1 MSKKFKPMTKSI
13 IILTT
18 SITALIIIL
27 FGLIRQNNRDDE
39 MMMYYMQQQSQQRRL
54 RMQLDGYAD
63 PKTVTIKQ
71 QSQQHQQ
78 HQQHQQVR
86 NVDALFSFDN
96 HNVDESSKSRP
107 LFDPASYAYLIIH
120 YHKTGHH
127 LSRQLRDFLVA
138 GTSGQPPI
146 SDGRENAFQHRW
158 HERGT
163 GCPRAMVLHP
173 GIVAVQAAPDFFCTA
188 SVLAEYLLRD
198 DDDDGGIDDEGMRQQ
213 QQQQQQQ
220 QQKKKRGI
228 KIIHLVRNPYSLA
241 VSNWVYH
248 AQYPTP
254 EKWVKDVHPCIEERW
269 FDAQAYR
276 DLVQSTLLVGNDP
289 IMRFADFDELRAMC
303 TLLYQTGDASKGGS
317 KNRPWN
323 YYTHLRH
330 LDPRDAL
337 AMATGHML
345 IQGITGGDIVRM
357 ANNVVKLDQVMY
369 LEDQI
374 RSSSR
379 RRRRQHDDNNI
390 VPDDDDNNDKKE
402 DERMIQVM
410 TMSMEEFTHE
420 PHAATMRFL
429 DFALEGS
436 SSSAVKEQI
445 AVEYEKSYNDKIK
458 KGDKHITNDKSIT
471 NGGDINI
478 AEKKEEMIEYLRK
491 HRLFGR
497 VLGNIERLIDDALEK
512 SSSGTTTSRS

>member
-1 MSKKFKPMTKSI
+1 MKPMTKLI

-18 SITALIIIL
+18 SILTALLIIIL

-39 MMMYYMQQQSQQRRL
+39 MMYYNNNMQQSQQRRL

-71 QSQQHQQ
+71 QSQPQPQQ
-78 HQQHQQVR
+78 QQHQQVR
-86 NVDALFSFDN
+86 NVDALFSLFDN
-96 HNVDESSKSRP
+96 HNIIDEGSKSRP
-107 LFDPASYAYLIIH
+107 AFDPASYAYLIIH

-138 GTSGQPPI
+138 GTGHGTPPM

-163 GCPRAMVLHP
+163 GCPRAMVLRP
-173 GIVAVQAAPDFFCTA
+173 GIVAVQAAPDFFCAA

-198 DDDDGGIDDEGMRQQ
+198 DDGGGIDDNGMQQ
-213 QQQQQQQ
+213 QQQQQQHQ
-220 QQKKKRGI
+220 QQNKKRGI

-254 EKWVKDVHPCIEERW
+254 EQWVKDVHPCIEERW

-276 DLVQSTLLVGNDP
+276 DLVRSTLLVGNDP
-289 IMRFADFDELRAMC
+289 IMQLTDFDELRAMC
-303 TLLYQTGDASKGGS
+303 TSLYRTGDASKGS
-317 KNRPWN
+317 KRPWN

-379 RRRRQHDDNNI
+379 RRRQHNDNNI
-390 VPDDDDNNDKKE
+390 VPDDNNDKKE

-420 PHAATMRFL
+420 PYAATMRFL

-436 SSSAVKEQI
+436 SSSTVKEQI

-512 SSSGTTTSRS
+512 SSR